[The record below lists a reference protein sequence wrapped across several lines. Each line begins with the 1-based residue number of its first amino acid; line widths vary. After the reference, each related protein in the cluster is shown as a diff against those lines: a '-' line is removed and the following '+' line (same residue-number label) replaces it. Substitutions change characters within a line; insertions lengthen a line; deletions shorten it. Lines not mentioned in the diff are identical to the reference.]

1 MYVGME
7 TRVRGYECPW
17 VWAELFCFSAL
28 LVSVSAFIPCEARC
42 YFFCVAYLPNADVF
56 TTALGSK
63 GNMKICDTSCRK
75 KNTRKHKVNEIF
87 FVLLHP
93 E

>member
-1 MYVGME
+1 MPHVVGQ
-7 TRVRGYECPW
+7 RCPKA
-17 VWAELFCFSAL
+17 WAIVGKARYYFS
-28 LVSVSAFIPCEARC
+28 
-42 YFFCVAYLPNADVF
+42 CVAYLPNAYVF

-63 GNMKICDTSCRK
+63 GNMKICNASCRK
-75 KNTRKHKVNEIF
+75 KNTRKRKVNEIF